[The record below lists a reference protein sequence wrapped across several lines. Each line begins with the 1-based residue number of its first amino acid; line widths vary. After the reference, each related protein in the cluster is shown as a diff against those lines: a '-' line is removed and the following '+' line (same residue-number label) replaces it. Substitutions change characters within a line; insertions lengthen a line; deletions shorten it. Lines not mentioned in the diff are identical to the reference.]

1 MAESV
6 LENSILVE
14 RRLEIEDA
22 LHSVIESSMNG
33 PYASAMNLAR
43 EILLAGGKRIRPIL
57 TLLAYDLVGGQDRN
71 EVIDFAVATEL
82 IHTATLIHDDI
93 YDGAKLRRGV
103 QTLHEKHGLDHAI
116 IGGDFLFVMGFGI
129 GGRYDEQIV
138 RIMADT
144 CAAIAAGELKQLQH
158 ISDLATTPEDYYEIV
173 RGKTAGPFSSAC
185 ECAAIIA
192 GATEAEIQSM
202 REFGMELG
210 IAFQL
215 VDDLLDLTGDER
227 MGKPRGTDVHEGKM
241 TLPIIHSLTLLHG
254 EARRNLADVLAEFRD
269 DRWDELE
276 ELLVSGDSF
285 GYCNILIHNHLERA
299 LEHLYQ
305 FPKSE
310 VRDVLES
317 ITRQVMT
324 RND

>member
-1 MAESV
+1 
-6 LENSILVE
+6 
-14 RRLEIEDA
+14 
-22 LHSVIESSMNG
+22 
-33 PYASAMNLAR
+33 
-43 EILLAGGKRIRPIL
+43 
-57 TLLAYDLVGGQDRN
+57 
-71 EVIDFAVATEL
+71 
-82 IHTATLIHDDI
+82 
-93 YDGAKLRRGV
+93 
-103 QTLHEKHGLDHAI
+103 
-116 IGGDFLFVMGFGI
+116 MGN
-129 GGRYDEQIV
+129 
-138 RIMADT
+138 
-144 CAAIAAGELKQLQH
+144 
-158 ISDLATTPEDYYEIV
+158 
-173 RGKTAGPFSSAC
+173 
-185 ECAAIIA
+185 
-192 GATEAEIQSM
+192 
-202 REFGMELG
+202 
-210 IAFQL
+210 
-215 VDDLLDLTGDER
+215 
-227 MGKPRGTDVHEGKM
+227 PRGTDVHEGKM